1 VESGKEEHSLIEP
14 QAAWD
19 GLMLQSQAMDNLT
32 AHNASDYDQKVRQT
46 IPFYD
51 TIHTEVIRLVKI
63 IKPEAKSWVDTG
75 CGTGRLV
82 QQALASF
89 PATQFILAD
98 PSEAMLGQAR
108 THFSNEESAR
118 LKILLPIGSAGLV
131 SQIGKSSADV
141 LTAIQCHHY
150 LQRAERMDAL
160 RACYEVLRPGGLLVT
175 FENVAPRTPEG
186 VRLGLAGWKSFLIA
200 QGRTEEE
207 AEQHLA
213 RYGREFLPITAEEH
227 LAALTQA
234 GFDMVE
240 LFWYSQMQAGFYALR

>member
-1 VESGKEEHSLIEP
+1 
-14 QAAWD
+14 
-19 GLMLQSQAMDNLT
+19 MDNLT

-51 TIHTEVIRLVKI
+51 TIHAEVLRLVKV
-63 IKPEAKSWVDTG
+63 IKPHAKCWVDTG

-82 QQALASF
+82 QQALACF
-89 PATQFILAD
+89 PTTQFLLAD

-108 THFSNEESAR
+108 RRFSDTECAR
-118 LKILLPIGSAGLV
+118 LKILPPIGSSDLV
-131 SQIGKSSADV
+131 PFVGKSAADV

-150 LQRAERMDAL
+150 LQRAERIAAL
-160 RACYEVLRPGGLLVT
+160 RACYEVLKPGGLLVT

-186 VRLGLAGWKSFLIA
+186 VRFGLAGWKSFLIA

-227 LAALTQA
+227 LAGLRQG
-234 GFDMVE
+234 GFSVVE
-240 LFWYSQMQAGFYALR
+240 LFWYSQMQAGFYAVR